1 MLLYLM
7 PFSASVVVKEAERHD
22 DDADAVYDAS
32 GTPDKSSLV
41 SVTGSSTESSSSSS
55 DDDSGIEFVSN
66 SYIFIIF
73 FYSPVPK
80 GSNITQNRMKYN
92 SSCGLQTLQRPKICY
107 LQFSRKTS
115 NLIAKPNIS

>member
-73 FYSPVPK
+73 FLFP
-80 GSNITQNRMKYN
+80 GSKRQQYHTKSQ
-92 SSCGLQTLQRPKICY
+92 KIQ
-107 LQFSRKTS
+107 QFVR
-115 NLIAKPNIS
+115 APNAPNA